1 MQIET
6 LDINSYKGGGGR
18 LSSVKLRTINTQCE
32 AFEGLDKSISR
43 YDLLVLVKR
52 VGKAAGFTP
61 QMINLLDY
69 YMAFTRDIDWTNGNR
84 PIVFKAI
91 SATALEM
98 GVSERQIQMLE
109 KQLFDAGAITWHDS
123 GNHKRYG
130 RRCEKSGR
138 ILWGYGIE
146 LTPLAFLKTEL
157 ENKLHEKQLYEQ
169 AWQET
174 KRSISFYRRQIRSIL
189 NEAGVGQGCLTTNQ
203 VQKFEDRYT
212 EVAVTIRAHQKLDI
226 LRDLLK
232 RHESL
237 YKELCDVSDT
247 ATHIDTIETPSIITL
262 SEKPSS
268 TDEQTCVHK
277 ESSTYPPFDKSNI
290 CSSSFHDGQGRDV
303 EPPAPPSKQSDDRA
317 NELQKPSRSKETT
330 IKATGLHLL
339 SLRQLIA
346 VSSERIQNQLPFD
359 GQPLKHTDI
368 VDAAYNV
375 KNKLMISQQSWVQA
389 CDTLGRIGAAVCIIL
404 TDRAVNRPDN
414 PVQKPGAYFKSMIT
428 RAESGQLNLQKSI
441 MGAMKAEK
449 RD

>member
-1 MQIET
+1 M
-6 LDINSYKGGGGR
+6 
-18 LSSVKLRTINTQCE
+18 
-32 AFEGLDKSISR
+32 
-43 YDLLVLVKR
+43 
-52 VGKAAGFTP
+52 
-61 QMINLLDY
+61 
-69 YMAFTRDIDWTNGNR
+69 
-84 PIVFKAI
+84 
-91 SATALEM
+91 
-98 GVSERQIQMLE
+98 
-109 KQLFDAGAITWHDS
+109 
-123 GNHKRYG
+123 
-130 RRCEKSGR
+130 
-138 ILWGYGIE
+138 
-146 LTPLAFLKTEL
+146 
-157 ENKLHEKQLYEQ
+157 
-169 AWQET
+169 
-174 KRSISFYRRQIRSIL
+174 
-189 NEAGVGQGCLTTNQ
+189 
-203 VQKFEDRYT
+203 
-212 EVAVTIRAHQKLDI
+212 
-226 LRDLLK
+226 
-232 RHESL
+232 
-237 YKELCDVSDT
+237 
-247 ATHIDTIETPSIITL
+247 
-262 SEKPSS
+262 
-268 TDEQTCVHK
+268 
-277 ESSTYPPFDKSNI
+277 
-290 CSSSFHDGQGRDV
+290 